1 MNHSHSSL
9 IALLKNAILS
19 NKPHVIVN
27 GTLST
32 TRIFVV
38 LTKTGF
44 IRGFQKIICK
54 DRPKFKVFLK
64 YGAEA
69 QSTIKSLVNISTTT
83 RRRSLR
89 KKQAATSKNAF
100 CLPVFNQNQKKTNL
114 TFGSCLFII
123 K

>member
-1 MNHSHSSL
+1 MNHLHSSL
-9 IALLKNAILS
+9 MTLLKNATLS
-19 NKPHVIVN
+19 KKPHVVVN
-27 GTLST
+27 GTLLT
-32 TRIFVV
+32 TRILVI
-38 LTKTGF
+38 LTKAGF

-54 DRPKFKVFLK
+54 NRARFKVFLK

-69 QSTIKSLVNISTTT
+69 QPTIKSLVNISTTT

-89 KKQAATSKNAF
+89 KGQASTSNNAF
-100 CLPVFNQNQKKTNL
+100 CLPVFNHNQKKTNL